1 MDFLSTLRCT
11 LGLLVLLVAAT
22 DPARA
27 QTPADSSR
35 ISYGEETLPEPLPT
49 PEPIAGS
56 RIGKQYSKLAR
67 LQVEE
72 TRLWKLGLNNIGS
85 TYQVIPNGPDSLLSS
100 RLGVH
105 LAYEQKLTPT
115 WSVLGELSPDFLRY
129 RSPETRQLRNGFA
142 VRTQVAGRYYYN
154 LNKRIRKGKSASNF
168 SANYLSLA
176 LSSGFG
182 RHSRETHYTT
192 FARDGQAVRLSL
204 AAVYGLQRRLG
215 RYGFVDFSLAL
226 PVALS
231 SNPGRREADML
242 AIDIFAKLR
251 IGLALGR

>member
-1 MDFLSTLRCT
+1 MPLLSALRNA
-11 LGLLVLLVAAT
+11 LALVVLLLVAAG
-22 DPARA
+22 PAQA

-35 ISYGEETLPEPLPT
+35 ISYGEETLPAPLPT
-49 PEPIAGS
+49 PEPVAGS
-56 RIGKQYSKLAR
+56 RLGAQYSKLTR
-67 LQVEE
+67 LQIEE
-72 TRLWKLGLNNIGS
+72 TQLWKLGLNNIGA
-85 TYQVIPNGPDSLLSS
+85 TYQGVANGPDSLLSS

-105 LAYEQKLTPT
+105 LAYERKLTPV
-115 WSVLGELSPDFLRY
+115 WSVLGEMSPDFLRY
-129 RSPETRQLRNGFA
+129 RSSETRQLRNGFA
-142 VRTQVAGRYYYN
+142 LRTQVAGRYYYN

-226 PVALS
+226 PVALTP
-231 SNPGRREADML
+231 NPGRRDAGML